1 MTRYTQPAAD
11 RLALL
16 ARALR
21 TTADLLGL
29 EADGAEN
36 PEVMRALVT
45 SAELTVRSISAL
57 VWRLE
62 GQQSRAKRADVC
74 GGRTLVENI
83 AGIIVYREADGVRS
97 YRMRCER
104 CGDETT
110 RATAPQ
116 VVGVCQRHCAGCP
129 AAEAGA

>member
-1 MTRYTQPAAD
+1 MTRYAQPAAD

-45 SAELTVRSISAL
+45 SAELTVREIGAI

-62 GQQSRAKRADVC
+62 G
-74 GGRTLVENI
+74 
-83 AGIIVYREADGVRS
+83 
-97 YRMRCER
+97 
-104 CGDETT
+104 
-110 RATAPQ
+110 RATAACLCP
-116 VVGVCQRHCAGCP
+116 VLDAAGDVALGHCAGCP
-129 AAEAGA
+129 ASEVGA